1 MNPPDAPEADEL
13 ALLLARVLDA
23 LERLVETT
31 AEISAKLDRANAARA
46 ELNRSQWS

>member
-1 MNPPDAPEADEL
+1 MDRPGRSEAEEL
-13 ALLLARVLDA
+13 ALLLARMLDA

-31 AEISAKLDRANAARA
+31 AEISAKLDRMNATLA